1 MALMRSLLS
10 KLSLIQIS
18 PTYLRPNGIVN
29 SIVSSRYILQVESTE
44 KCAVRTLRSAAFNN
58 YEGVKLNAA
67 QQTSAQPQQEVLEN
81 QHDLELAVTKET
93 ITKVNN
99 QIKSDSHGRLFAIIQ
114 LAGKQRRVTD
124 GDLIMIEGTH
134 PTKVGDVI
142 RAEKVLLLGSRDF
155 TLLGRPLL
163 RPDLVKVEATVIEK
177 SLTHTKTI
185 FKKKRRKNYMRINF
199 CRNHFSILRI
209 NCVRLEGLVDQR
221 PEVEGVEG
229 RIF

>member
-1 MALMRSLLS
+1 M
-10 KLSLIQIS
+10 
-18 PTYLRPNGIVN
+18 
-29 SIVSSRYILQVESTE
+29 
-44 KCAVRTLRSAAFNN
+44 
-58 YEGVKLNAA
+58 
-67 QQTSAQPQQEVLEN
+67 
-81 QHDLELAVTKET
+81 
-93 ITKVNN
+93 KVNN

-163 RPDLVKVEATVIEK
+163 RPDLVRVEATVIEK

-185 FKKKRRKNYMRINF
+185 FKKKRRKNYMRIN
-199 CRNHFSILRI
+199 CN
-209 NCVRLEGLVDQR
+209 
-221 PEVEGVEG
+221 
-229 RIF
+229 